1 MDHDYAAVNDLMKRY
16 YDGLYRCRKD
26 ILANVFHPQARYI
39 SASGDDVINLDLET
53 YFSII
58 ENRKSPE
65 SNKEP
70 YAYDIES
77 IEFAGPV
84 TAFVRMRC
92 FMLSKDYTD
101 FLSVIWVDGK
111 WGIIS
116 KVFHVQ
122 EQG

>member
-1 MDHDYAAVNDLMKRY
+1 MDHDYPAVIDLMKRY

-39 SASGDDVINLDLET
+39 TASGEDVLNLDMET

-58 ENRKSPE
+58 DKRKSPE
-65 SNKEP
+65 SNGELH
-70 YAYDIES
+70 AYDIES

-84 TAFVRMRC
+84 TAFARMRC

-101 FLSVIWVDGK
+101 FLSLIRVDGK
-111 WGIIS
+111 WVIIS

-122 EQG
+122 DQG

>member
-1 MDHDYAAVNDLMKRY
+1 MDHDYPAVIDLMKRY

-39 SASGDDVINLDLET
+39 TASGEDVLNLDMET

-58 ENRKSPE
+58 DKRKSPK
-65 SNKEP
+65 SNGEP
-70 YAYDIES
+70 HAYDIES

-84 TAFVRMRC
+84 TAFARMRC

-101 FLSVIWVDGK
+101 FLSLIRVDGK
-111 WGIIS
+111 WVIIS

-122 EQG
+122 DQG